1 MRSCNKII
9 VIDAPASSIFY
20 GTRGYQADSME
31 REGWTYAKA
40 GVDIERKSRAI
51 SSLVDH
57 LRFRRQGKGRVIDIK
72 GQFTALIDFEGWVLT
87 LCTDGVGTKL
97 LIAEELDKWDTV
109 GIDCMAMNVN
119 DTICVGAEPIAFV
132 DYIAIDRPD
141 ERITSEIGVG
151 LELAAEMANV
161 DIVGGEIAVLP
172 EIVKGVDLSGSAL
185 GFLTKDRMI
194 TGKEVR
200 IGDAIVGLRSSGV
213 HSNGLTLA
221 RRVLEGAEVGLD
233 QRFDRLGGGIGL
245 ELLRPT
251 TIYVRDVVRMLEV
264 IKPTGM
270 VDVTGGGLK
279 NFVRL
284 KKDVEFCIDD
294 PIAPQ
299 PIFQLI
305 QELGNVTDLEMYKT
319 FNMGM
324 GMGVVLRQDD
334 VGEALRLLGDQAKVV
349 GQVTEGT
356 GCGIPELS
364 VQYDSY

>member
-1 MRSCNKII
+1 
-9 VIDAPASSIFY
+9 
-20 GTRGYQADSME
+20 ME
-31 REGWTYAKA
+31 HEGWTYAKA

-51 SSLVDH
+51 GNLVDH
-57 LRFRRQGKGRVIDIK
+57 LRFRRQGRGQVIDIK

-132 DYIAIDRPD
+132 DYIAIDKPD
-141 ERITSEIGVG
+141 ERITGEIGIG
-151 LELAAEMANV
+151 LEMAAEMANV

-185 GFLTKDRMI
+185 GFLTKDRMV
-194 TGKEVR
+194 TGKDVQ
-200 IGDAIVGLRSSGV
+200 IGDAIIGLRSSGV

-221 RRVLEGAEVGLD
+221 RRVLEGSDVGLD
-233 QRFDRLGGGIGL
+233 QRFERLGGSIGL

-251 TIYVRDVVRMLEV
+251 TIYVRDVVRMLDK
-264 IKPTGM
+264 IKPVGM

-299 PIFQLI
+299 PVFTII
-305 QELGNVTDLEMYKT
+305 QELGNVSDREMYKT

-324 GMGVVLRQDD
+324 GLAIVLHQDD
-334 VGEALRLLGDQAKVV
+334 VAEALHLLGDQAKLV
-349 GQVTEGT
+349 GEVATGS
-356 GCGIPELS
+356 GCGIPEMA
-364 VQYDSY
+364 VHYDSY

>member
-1 MRSCNKII
+1 
-9 VIDAPASSIFY
+9 
-20 GTRGYQADSME
+20 ME

-57 LRFRRQGKGRVIDIK
+57 LRYRRQGKGRVIDIK

-119 DTICVGAEPIAFV
+119 DTICVGAEPMAFV

-141 ERITSEIGVG
+141 ERVTSDIGIG
-151 LELAAEMANV
+151 LERAAEMANV

-185 GFLTKDRMI
+185 GFLTKERLV
-194 TGKEVR
+194 TGADVKV
-200 IGDAIVGLRSSGV
+200 GDAIIGLRSSGV

-221 RRVLEGAEVGLD
+221 RKVLEGANVGLE
-233 QRFDRLGGGIGL
+233 QRFDSLGGSIGL

-251 TIYVRDVVRMLEV
+251 TIYVRDVMRMLDKV
-264 IKPTGM
+264 KPTGM
-270 VDVTGGGLK
+270 VDITGGGLK

-284 KKDVEFCIDD
+284 KKNVMFCIDD
-294 PIAPQ
+294 PIRPQ
-299 PIFQLI
+299 PIFEMM
-305 QELGNVTDLEMYKT
+305 QELGGVSDAEMYRT

-324 GMGVVLRQDD
+324 GFAIVLRQAD
-334 VGEALRLLGDQAKVV
+334 VADALRALGDDAKVV
-349 GQVTEGT
+349 GQVTDGS

-364 VQYDSY
+364 VHCDSY

>member
-1 MRSCNKII
+1 
-9 VIDAPASSIFY
+9 
-20 GTRGYQADSME
+20 ME

-40 GVDIERKSRAI
+40 GVDIERKSKAI

-57 LRFRRQGKGRVIDIK
+57 LRYRRQGKGRVIDIK

-119 DTICVGAEPIAFV
+119 DTICVGAEPMAFV

-141 ERITSEIGVG
+141 ERVTSEIGIG
-151 LELAAEMANV
+151 LEKAAELANV

-185 GFLTKDRMI
+185 GFLTKDRLV
-194 TGKEVR
+194 TGADVQV
-200 IGDAIVGLRSSGV
+200 GDAIIGLRSSGV

-221 RRVLEGAEVGLD
+221 RKVLEGADVGLD
-233 QRFDRLGGGIGL
+233 QKFDRLGGSIGQ

-251 TIYVRDVVRMLEV
+251 TIYVRDVMRMLDKV
-264 IKPTGM
+264 KPTGM
-270 VDVTGGGLK
+270 VDITGGGLK

-284 KKDVEFCIDD
+284 KKDVMFSIDD
-294 PIAPQ
+294 PIGPQ
-299 PIFQLI
+299 PIFETV
-305 QELGNVTDLEMYKT
+305 QELGGVSDAEMYRT

-324 GMGVVLRQDD
+324 GFAIVLRQAD
-334 VGEALRLLGDQAKVV
+334 VADALRALGHDAKVV
-349 GQVTEGT
+349 GQVTKGS

-364 VQYDSY
+364 VHCDSY

>member
-1 MRSCNKII
+1 
-9 VIDAPASSIFY
+9 
-20 GTRGYQADSME
+20 ME

-40 GVDIERKSRAI
+40 GVDIERKSKAI

-57 LRFRRQGKGRVIDIK
+57 LRYRRQGKGRVIDIK

-119 DTICVGAEPIAFV
+119 DTICVGAEPMAFV

-141 ERITSEIGVG
+141 ERVTSEIGIG
-151 LELAAEMANV
+151 LEKAAEMANV

-185 GFLTKDRMI
+185 GFLTKERLV
-194 TGKEVR
+194 TGADVQV
-200 IGDAIVGLRSSGV
+200 GDAIIGLRSSGV

-221 RRVLEGAEVGLD
+221 RKVLEGADVGLD
-233 QRFDRLGGGIGL
+233 QRFDRLGGSIGQ

-251 TIYVRDVVRMLEV
+251 TIYVRDVIRMLDKV
-264 IKPTGM
+264 KPTGM
-270 VDVTGGGLK
+270 VDITGGGLK

-284 KKDVEFCIDD
+284 KKDVMFSIDD
-294 PIAPQ
+294 PLIPQ
-299 PIFQLI
+299 PIFGTV
-305 QELGNVTDLEMYKT
+305 QELGGVSDAEMYRT

-324 GMGVVLRQDD
+324 GFAIVLRQAD
-334 VGEALRLLGDQAKVV
+334 VADALRALGHDAKVV
-349 GQVTEGT
+349 GQVTKGS

-364 VQYDSY
+364 VHCDSY

>member
-1 MRSCNKII
+1 
-9 VIDAPASSIFY
+9 
-20 GTRGYQADSME
+20 ME

-40 GVDIERKSRAI
+40 GVDIERKSKAI

-57 LRFRRQGKGRVIDIK
+57 LRYRRQGKGRVIDIK

-97 LIAEELDKWDTV
+97 LIAEALDKWDTV

-119 DTICVGAEPIAFV
+119 DTICVGAEPMAFV

-141 ERITSEIGVG
+141 ERVTSDIGIG
-151 LELAAEMANV
+151 LEKAAEMANV

-185 GFLTKDRMI
+185 GFLTKERLV
-194 TGKEVR
+194 TGADVKV
-200 IGDAIVGLRSSGV
+200 GDAIIGLRSSGV

-221 RRVLEGAEVGLD
+221 RKVLEGANVGLE
-233 QRFDRLGGGIGL
+233 QRFDRLGGSIGL

-251 TIYVRDVVRMLEV
+251 TIYVRDVMRMLEKV
-264 IKPTGM
+264 KPTGM
-270 VDVTGGGLK
+270 VDITGGGLK

-284 KKDVEFCIDD
+284 KKNVMFCIDD
-294 PIAPQ
+294 PIRPQ
-299 PIFQLI
+299 PIFEMM
-305 QELGNVTDLEMYKT
+305 QELGGVSDAEMYRT

-324 GMGVVLRQDD
+324 GFAIVLRQAD
-334 VGEALRLLGDQAKVV
+334 VADALRALGDDAKVV
-349 GQVTEGT
+349 GQVTDGS

-364 VQYDSY
+364 VHCDSY